1 MEITVTVILI
11 VLVIISWNMA
21 SERLGPL
28 PKATQ
33 VGRKGHPASRS
44 RNAWPSHPLPPRLP
58 LLPDSHHPSFLTIPR
73 VLGNLPK
80 RSEISFALTFPHP
93 TSHPLTKQKA
103 ADTFWQQSLTP
114 GQNIPEWKLL
124 SCTPALSSF
133 RMPLLGPCKGD
144 KMMHE
149 VRLRSLF
156 V

>member
-93 TSHPLTKQKA
+93 TSHPPHQAEGCRHILA
-103 ADTFWQQSLTP
+103 AVPDPW
-114 GQNIPEWKLL
+114 PEHPRMEIAELH
-124 SCTPALSSF
+124 SCS
-133 RMPLLGPCKGD
+133 
-144 KMMHE
+144 
-149 VRLRSLF
+149 
-156 V
+156 